1 MITENHKRVL
11 NMIACWGSWFSA
23 IGIAVWA
30 VFFTDPLHPV
40 RWAGLAVIILMGV
53 AITASLIRSRYKLAD
68 TITNVFRAG
77 VKVGQATEAVRQS
90 EGSEPDRP
98 E

>member
-11 NMIACWGSWFSA
+11 NMIVCWGSWFSA
-23 IGIAVWA
+23 IGIATWV

-40 RWAGLAVIILMGV
+40 RGGGLTVIILMGV

-68 TITNVFRAG
+68 TITEVFRQG
-77 VKVGQATEAVRQS
+77 VKIGQAHEALRQS
-90 EGSEPDRP
+90 QEDRRA
-98 E
+98 